1 MDICNGNEIYYWLLD
16 HTYRTYSYQNPCIDP
31 KIVNYLVVKNVIVTL
46 QRYANKSITQTR

>member
-16 HTYRTYSYQNPCIDP
+16 HTYGTYSYQNPCTDP
-31 KIVNYLVVKNVIVTL
+31 KIVNYLVVKNVIITL